1 MEQKRLEFYR
11 TFKATWR
18 PQIVPAPEIPLRTG
32 SSQTLLADHHIL
44 MGWERARA
52 VLVVRW
58 EGTVMPSELSVG
70 IGAKREGQNGTRMLK
85 TRHGSHPSVPNP
97 GTVDGSHN
105 KAKT

>member
-1 MEQKRLEFYR
+1 MGQKTLEFYR

-52 VLVVRW
+52 ILIVRQ
-58 EGTVMPSELSVG
+58 EGTGMPFEPSVG
-70 IGAKREGQNGTRMLK
+70 I
-85 TRHGSHPSVPNP
+85 
-97 GTVDGSHN
+97 
-105 KAKT
+105 